1 LVEPSLKRYEA
12 EMMHEQ
18 PSHHGSSFEPAASE
32 QPRLDWHRAHE
43 GLSRLARSRARLD
56 WEEGRLLLDALRSN
70 AHLHLGFGSF
80 GEYIERILGHTRR
93 ATEERLRVAEALERS
108 PVLANALR
116 DGSLSWSAVREL
128 TRVATA
134 SNEEAW
140 LEVAKGRTLRQVEE
154 VVAGHSPGDMPDDSR
169 DPALRRHV
177 LRFEV
182 SAETYA
188 TFREAMAKLRRES
201 YSSLD
206 DDASLLL
213 VARQILGGPTDE
225 GRAPY
230 QIALTVCDECG
241 RGHQQGRGEL
251 IEVEADIVELAQCD
265 AQHVGPTH
273 VGAAELPKARQDVT
287 PAVRRLVLRRDGGRC
302 VVPGCRQSLF
312 LDLHHVALR
321 SEGGEHGADNL
332 ITVCGAHHR
341 ALHRGQL
348 VIEGHSAGNLTFRHA
363 DGTRY
368 GGRIVDPR
376 GTTAYEQAF
385 HALRSLGFRER
396 EARSALAALR
406 TEAHVQEPTLDRIL
420 RQALARLTTAH

>member
-1 LVEPSLKRYEA
+1 
-12 EMMHEQ
+12 
-18 PSHHGSSFEPAASE
+18 
-32 QPRLDWHRAHE
+32 
-43 GLSRLARSRARLD
+43 
-56 WEEGRLLLDALRSN
+56 LLLDAVRSN

-80 GEYIERILGHTRR
+80 GEYIERLLGHTRR

-108 PVLANALR
+108 PRLASALR

-134 SNEEAW
+134 RNEEAW
-140 LEVAKGRTLRQVEE
+140 IEAAKGRTLREIEE
-154 VVAGHSPGDMPDDSR
+154 LVAGHSPGDMPDDSR
-169 DPALRRHV
+169 DPSLRRHV

-188 TFREAMAKLRRES
+188 VFREAMAKLRRES
-201 YSSLD
+201 DSSID

-213 VARQILGGPTDE
+213 LARQILGGPTDE

-241 RGHQQGRGEL
+241 RGRQQGRGEL
-251 IEVEADIVELAQCD
+251 IEVGAEIVEMAQCD
-265 AQHVGPTH
+265 AQHVGDTH
-273 VGAAELPKARQDVT
+273 VGAEPTKARQDVT
-287 PAVRRLVLRRDGGRC
+287 PALRRHVLRRDHGRC

-321 SEGGEHGADNL
+321 SEGGEHGVDNL

-341 ALHRGQL
+341 AFHRGQL
-348 VIEGHSAGNLTFRHA
+348 VIEGHSAGNLQFRHA
-363 DGTRY
+363 DGTFY

-376 GTTAYEQAF
+376 AATAYEQAF

-396 EARSALAALR
+396 EARGALDAHRAEDH
-406 TEAHVQEPTLDRIL
+406 TEEPTVEGIL
-420 RQALARLTTAH
+420 RHALARLTIEH

>member
-1 LVEPSLKRYEA
+1 
-12 EMMHEQ
+12 MMLEH
-18 PSHHGSSFEPAASE
+18 PSHQGSSSE
-32 QPRLDWHRAHE
+32 LAPREQAWLDWHRAHAA
-43 GLSRLARSRARLD
+43 LSRLARSRARLD

-80 GEYIERILGHTRR
+80 GEYIERMLGHTRR

-108 PVLANALR
+108 PGLANALR

-140 LEVAKGRTLRQVEE
+140 LEVAKGRTLRQIEE
-154 VVAGHSPGDMPDDSR
+154 LVAGHSPGDMPNDSG
-169 DPALRRHV
+169 DPSLRRHV

-188 TFREAMAKLRRES
+188 AFREAMAKLRRES
-201 YSSLD
+201 DSSLD

-230 QIALTVCDECG
+230 QIALTVCEECG
-241 RGHQQGRGEL
+241 RGRQQGRGEL
-251 IEVEADIVELAQCD
+251 VEVGADVVETARCD
-265 AQHVGPTH
+265 AQHVGHTH
-273 VGAAELPKARQDVT
+273 VGAEPTKARQDIT
-287 PAVRRLVLRRDGGRC
+287 PALRRHVLRRDGGRC

-312 LDLHHVALR
+312 LDLHHVVLR
-321 SEGGEHGADNL
+321 SEGGEHSVDNL

-348 VIEGHSAGNLTFRHA
+348 VIDGHSSSNLMFRHA
-363 DGTRY
+363 DGTPY
-368 GGRIVDPR
+368 GRIIDPR
-376 GTTAYEQAF
+376 TTAAYEQAF
-385 HALRSLGFRER
+385 HALRSLGFREC
-396 EARSALAALR
+396 EARGALDTVRKESNAC
-406 TEAHVQEPTLDRIL
+406 EPAFERIL
-420 RQALARLTTAH
+420 RQALAALTREN